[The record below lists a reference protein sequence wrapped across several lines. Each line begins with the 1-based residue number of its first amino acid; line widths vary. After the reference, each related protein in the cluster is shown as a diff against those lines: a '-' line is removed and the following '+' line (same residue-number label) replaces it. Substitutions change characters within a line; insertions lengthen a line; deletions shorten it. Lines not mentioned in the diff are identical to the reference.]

1 MAFDQMKQLYDLQ
14 KKAKAIQKKLE
25 NEIITAQAGDG
36 AVTVEITGEQKIR
49 SIKLDPEKID
59 ASDLSTLE
67 RQIES
72 AVTQA
77 IAESQRI
84 AAEEMKEVAGGLG
97 IPGL

>member
-1 MAFDQMKQLYDLQ
+1 MAFDQMKQLIELQ

-25 NEIITAQAGDG
+25 HEIITAQAGEG

-59 ASDLSTLE
+59 ASDLSVLE

>member
-25 NEIITAQAGDG
+25 GEIITASAGDG

-49 SIKLDPEKID
+49 SIKLDPDKVD
-59 ASDLSTLE
+59 TSDLPALE

-77 IAESQRI
+77 VAESQRI